1 MLRIGSLLF
10 ILLFAAAGCRDN
22 NISRVPDVPV
32 NIVININQPAFFD
45 LTVPGGWVYVTG
57 GSRGIIVYRKSME
70 EFIALERHS
79 PYQPEDNCAVVVADD
94 NVLINDP
101 CSDSK
106 WLIMDGTI
114 VQGPTAF
121 ALKTYYTSFSN
132 SILTITN

>member
-1 MLRIGSLLF
+1 MLRIGSIFL
-10 ILLFAAAGCRDN
+10 ILLFTAAGCRDN
-22 NISRVPDVPV
+22 NLSRVPDVPV

-45 LTVPGGWVYVTG
+45 LTVPAGWVYVTG
-57 GSRGIIVYRKSME
+57 GSRGIIIYRKSME

-121 ALKTYYTSFSN
+121 PLKTYQTTYSN